1 MHTVIAIAVEKV
13 QRYIFQAIDKT
24 QADEKTLRNIISASD
39 NVANDILEKIE
50 TKFNLENMHT
60 GNENKILWT
69 SGKVIFRSELAEE
82 EIKTMLKEL
91 YQEMY
96 VDYQGYI
103 FLNYVVF
110 SVDKMDRMNILRE
123 AESLLKSNK
132 TKSQVIKDNSE
143 VLFSFKELEMNKQSQ
158 SSKNL
163 KEKEEVFLTNMDDL
177 VVEDEKHGTDSSDG
191 KIAIVKADINNLGRI
206 METIDNYDEY
216 LQLSKLL
223 SEKISLNNIRKMI
236 EEYNG
241 NSGKLI
247 KKMVPFYVA
256 GDDIFYAVR
265 IDALFDSIIILSNL
279 IKDINQGLKIKQS
292 NLNNIELSIAIG
304 VTFVNNH
311 QPIRYYRQI
320 VEKELSKAKINMKT
334 KKSFNSVVGICMA
347 NNLFFI
353 YKEGLGFK
361 ENDSFFRFR
370 SELRELKK
378 LMDEKIFTR
387 TALHNLLINL
397 EMEKDKEKQML
408 YSLYFLKPNLRTGE
422 ISNVEENKELYFKY
436 YWLSHLVE
444 DKRDGQG
451 RNERYF
457 ESKKIAN
464 ILIPKLKLVLLF
476 LKDNYCLETNT
487 NQYIISSEKASKADQ
502 KRRIRSVMFHKP
514 INFLLNEIG
523 ENAIEKLFIK
533 KELEE
538 GKWLYKAA
546 HFEPAIFYR
555 AKRLMELGKQEQV
568 LKMFIKYNESFNKKE
583 SEQEQVLKMFRSYNK
598 NFNEINQERTENE
611 SSKETNQ
618 ERTENVHTIPFDK
631 EKIFKER
638 FKNADDNA
646 WLDRLIILYQYNQQ
660 RIILKTAEKEKKLEG
675 KKKNKRYFRNNR
687 H

>member
-60 GNENKILWT
+60 GNENKILWI

-110 SVDKMDRMNILRE
+110 SVDKMDIMNILRE

-132 TKSQVIKDNSE
+132 IKSQVIEDNSE
-143 VLFSFKELEMNKQSQ
+143 VLFSFKELETTKQNQ
-158 SSKNL
+158 LLKNPKD
-163 KEKEEVFLTNMDDL
+163 KEQVFLTNMDDL
-177 VVEDEKHGTDSSDG
+177 VVRDEKHETDSSDG

-370 SELRELKK
+370 SELGELKK

-408 YSLYFLKPNLRTGE
+408 YSLYFLKPNLRTRE

-457 ESKKIAN
+457 ASKKIAN

-538 GKWLYKAA
+538 GKWLYKVAR
-546 HFEPAIFYR
+546 FEPAIFYR
-555 AKRLMELGKQEQV
+555 AKRLMELGKKEQV

-583 SEQEQVLKMFRSYNK
+583 SEQEQVLKMFRSDNK
-598 NFNEINQERTENE
+598 NFNEI
-611 SSKETNQ
+611 NQ